1 MVFYPLKFS
10 PIFKQRIWGG
20 TRLTSILNKPSFS
33 EKIGESWE
41 LSSLKNNES
50 VVKNGSLTGK
60 NITEIISLHK
70 ENIVGNK
77 IYKEF
82 GNHFPLLFKFLDASD
97 NLSIQVH
104 PDNET
109 AKRKHESLGK
119 TEMWY
124 VIDAAPDTKII
135 AGFNQEITKKDLLNH
150 IHNQTIEE
158 VLSFHETEKGDV
170 FFISEGV
177 VHALGK
183 GAMVAEIQQSS
194 DITYRVYDYNRK
206 ETNGKTRELHVEDA
220 LECINLDGFKK
231 QHFPDSSKELRREL
245 ADCNFFTT
253 NILNTCKPT
262 KISYSGID
270 SFIVFMCI
278 EGNYKIVCNG
288 AETPVVKGETVLLP
302 AIIKDIEIIPEKDHP
317 LTLLETYIK

>member
-1 MVFYPLKFS
+1 MIFYPLKFN

-20 TRLTSILNKPSFS
+20 TRLTSVLNKPSFS

-41 LSSLKNNES
+41 LSSLENNKS
-50 VVKNGSLTGK
+50 IVSNGSFAGK
-60 NITEIISLHK
+60 NITEIISQHK
-70 ENIVGNK
+70 GNIVGNK

-82 GNHFPLLFKFLDASD
+82 GNEFPLLFKFLDASE
-97 NLSIQVH
+97 NVSIQVH

-124 VIDAAPDTKII
+124 VIDAESDTKIV
-135 AGFNQEITKKDLLNH
+135 AGFNKRITKKELLDH

-158 VLSFHETEKGDV
+158 VLNFHETEKGDV
-170 FFISEGV
+170 FFINTGV
-177 VHALGK
+177 IHALGK

-231 QHFPDSSKELRREL
+231 QHFPDSSKELRDR
-245 ADCNFFTT
+245 
-253 NILNTCKPT
+253 K
-262 KISYSGID
+262 S
-270 SFIVFMCI
+270 
-278 EGNYKIVCNG
+278 
-288 AETPVVKGETVLLP
+288 VV
-302 AIIKDIEIIPEKDHP
+302 
-317 LTLLETYIK
+317 